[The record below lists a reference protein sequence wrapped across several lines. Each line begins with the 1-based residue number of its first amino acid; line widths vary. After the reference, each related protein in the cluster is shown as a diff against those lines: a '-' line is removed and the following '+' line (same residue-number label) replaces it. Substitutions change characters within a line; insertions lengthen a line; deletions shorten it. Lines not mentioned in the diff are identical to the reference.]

1 MLFNTA
7 QFLEKRIE
15 KVRDEEKNNRQDL
28 FTLSS
33 SYLGQLK
40 QRLNGGHMMKESE
53 FHIPVEKDKVNICR
67 SFLIV
72 LLKVFFFLLAKGA
85 KNGQET
91 NAATE
96 TANGNE
102 TTKVNGDAKG
112 WVNIKGLHWFI
123 YLNYF
128 KFLRKGCKR
137 STGEENY
144 TSGSGGTKV
153 SQGYY

>member
-1 MLFNTA
+1 M
-7 QFLEKRIE
+7 EKRIE

-67 SFLIV
+67 SFLNNS
-72 LLKVFFFLLAKGA
+72 LYQSGFFLHAQGA

-91 NAATE
+91 NSATE

-102 TTKVNGDAKG
+102 KVNGDAKG
-112 WVNIKGLHWFI
+112 WVNIKLFYRFI
-123 YLNYF
+123 HSNCVFYIF
-128 KFLRKGCKR
+128 
-137 STGEENY
+137 
-144 TSGSGGTKV
+144 
-153 SQGYY
+153 

>member
-72 LLKVFFFLLAKGA
+72 LLKVFFFYSQRELKTARKPMLLPRQLMEMKPL
-85 KNGQET
+85 KLMVMQ
-91 NAATE
+91 
-96 TANGNE
+96 
-102 TTKVNGDAKG
+102 KVGSILRG
-112 WVNIKGLHWFI
+112 CTGLFI
-123 YLNYF
+123 
-128 KFLRKGCKR
+128 
-137 STGEENY
+137 
-144 TSGSGGTKV
+144 
-153 SQGYY
+153 

>member
-1 MLFNTA
+1 M
-7 QFLEKRIE
+7 EKRIE

-67 SFLIV
+67 SFLNNSLYQSGFFYTHRELKTARKPTPLPRQLMEMKKLMVMRKVGSILSCFTGLFIQIV
-72 LLKVFFFLLAKGA
+72 CFIFF
-85 KNGQET
+85 
-91 NAATE
+91 
-96 TANGNE
+96 
-102 TTKVNGDAKG
+102 
-112 WVNIKGLHWFI
+112 
-123 YLNYF
+123 
-128 KFLRKGCKR
+128 RKGCKR
-137 STGEENY
+137 STGEKKY
-144 TSGSGGTKV
+144 TSGCGGTEI

>member
-67 SFLIV
+67 SLLIL
-72 LLKVFFFLLAKGA
+72 LLKVVFVLAKGA

-112 WVNIKGLHWFI
+112 
-123 YLNYF
+123 
-128 KFLRKGCKR
+128 
-137 STGEENY
+137 
-144 TSGSGGTKV
+144 
-153 SQGYY
+153 